1 MPLKMSS
8 NVCSI
13 VAILTWFAPV
23 ITAAAFLARNSCGR
37 AIVQSSVILTQTRFA
52 LSFLHLSDNSH
63 SSSVRWMRAHSSPL
77 SLETAVNDTNIAR
90 DDDSSSNNIATVAL
104 DGIVSPVLKQVYPA
118 LLQHVKEYGHPNIP
132 LGSVA
137 GKQCKALRR
146 LHTQQKLVE
155 SDVALLDELNFYWHS
170 LEDVYELQKDEF
182 DDLLARLEAYGRANH
197 GNLSPPKKY
206 AADPELGAWVTALR
220 RLHTVPGAIDPSHVQ
235 RLNDLHFEWISPRQ
249 CGSKFMQ
256 MYRTIQ
262 ERLAQ
267 SDDDDDNHV
276 WEDPAVY
283 NWVYAQQ
290 EQVHSLSETRKHYLA
305 QLIRPDWTEWRAQT
319 TEARSKDGT

>member
-1 MPLKMSS
+1 MPF

-13 VAILTWFAPV
+13 VAIWTWFAPV
-23 ITAAAFLARNSCGR
+23 ITAAAFLARRSGGR
-37 AIVQSSVILTQTRFA
+37 TVAQSSGIWTQTRFTTT
-52 LSFLHLSDNSH
+52 FLHPRDKIRSR
-63 SSSVRWMRAHSSPL
+63 SVRKILAHSSM
-77 SLETAVNDTNIAR
+77 SLDTAVNDTNIAR
-90 DDDSSSNNIATVAL
+90 ADDSSSSNSASVL

-118 LLQHVKEYGHPNIP
+118 LLQHVQEYGHPNIP

-155 SDVALLDELNFYWHS
+155 SDVALLDELGFYWHS

-182 DDLLARLEAYGRANH
+182 DDLLARLADYGSANH
-197 GNLSPPKKY
+197 GNVSPPKKY

-220 RLHTVPGAIDPSHVQ
+220 RLHTVPGAIDANHVS

-267 SDDDDDNHV
+267 SNDNDRVV

-305 QLIRPDWTEWRAQT
+305 QLIGPDWTEWEAQAS
-319 TEARSKDGT
+319 EAKRKDD